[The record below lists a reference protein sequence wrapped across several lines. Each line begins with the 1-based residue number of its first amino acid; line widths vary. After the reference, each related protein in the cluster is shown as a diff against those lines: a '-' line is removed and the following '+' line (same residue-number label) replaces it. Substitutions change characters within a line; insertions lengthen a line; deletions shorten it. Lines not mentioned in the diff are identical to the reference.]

1 MKKVTTLLFLFV
13 ISINTLA
20 SNPRNLKLLD
30 NQKLISESKE
40 ITTEVFPDSDDAIVD
55 EHSLIRYN
63 SDGTYEH
70 WNERCLKVLTERGK
84 RQNRTVSSFYN
95 LFYSTAT
102 VESVEII
109 KPDGTIIPIDIAKQ
123 SRQMIDRSQMG
134 VNIYDPNDK
143 IIKVSVPGLEIG
155 DMCKIVFW
163 DKILKTRMSNTWSDY
178 SIFETTSPILSKK
191 LEVFGPTN
199 FPLNNT
205 IIKGKI
211 PGKEVKYSVE
221 EKAGTNRYFWTVKK
235 VPRMFPEPDM
245 PALGICVQ
253 RVLSSTIPDWET
265 VSQWYYNLSEPR
277 FQNVTEDMTNKVAEL
292 TKGLTTRDEKIKAI
306 FQYVSQKIRYM
317 GITTEKCSPGYEPHD
332 VNITFENKYG
342 VCRDKAALL
351 VVMLRLSGFK
361 AYPVLIHAG
370 QKKDEEVPQPY
381 FNHAITCVQNDDG
394 SYTLMDSTDENT
406 KQLLPGYLCNKS
418 YLVAKP
424 EGDILRTSPIVPAE
438 ENMMDI
444 KTTGKLDASGNL
456 TAASTIVFDGINDN
470 AYRGYFS
477 SLKLEERK
485 EFFEKVI
492 KIVVAGAKIESI
504 EVLPKD
510 MQDISMPLTVNL
522 NFTAK
527 NILISGDKNVILP
540 PVWIGKTIGMVN
552 FIIGQTGL
560 EKRKYTLETGN
571 ACGVKES
578 FQIDIGEAV
587 GEKIAL
593 PNYKQIDSPN
603 ITWEVSVSQTG
614 NFLIGEGDFRI
625 KTVEFSTNEYLEFKS
640 VLKDIEYDNRKRAVF
655 QKSSEVDPMIVKY
668 PNADI
673 VVLDSS
679 TIYELQAGETYKITS
694 SVKKKILTY
703 AGKKQN
709 SEIKLNYNP
718 VWETVEITNVLV
730 TTKDG
735 EKKTLVPEE
744 INLMDAGW
752 VGSAPRYSAAKTLVA
767 SLPGVDVGS
776 IIEYTIIYKMKDR
789 PFFSMANYFRD
800 FNPIE
805 KKSVKLIS
813 PKNLK
818 LKIIDIPKGKVVM
831 KSFKKVGKK
840 SYEWAI
846 KKPEAAV
853 KFEDSL
859 PPWWYFNPGVLV
871 SSGDW
876 KSYAKKVNTALV
888 SATANQKKTVKKAK
902 ELTKNSKN
910 ISEKIIAIRDFVA
923 KNIRSAGPG
932 LSSLPLSE
940 ISKADVT
947 LKDGY
952 GNSSDRA
959 VLIYAM
965 LKAVSFK
972 PDFVLASYEP
982 EIEGLKNPELECP
995 MRGVFSS
1002 PLVRITNPKI
1012 QKFKNPSFI
1021 YLNDSSQYS
1030 ELGTTYYDNRKGL
1043 VTSSGEIELIKSTKG
1058 KEDKSE
1064 IIYDVKISEEGSAVI
1079 KKTRKIYGTSF
1090 SGFHRRYAEITPEN
1104 RRRLFL
1110 EMVSEI
1116 SRAAKADSKLVT
1128 KYDCYP
1134 AIEEFSV
1141 TIEKFAVRDDKYL
1154 YFSLPGGGLGLPGI
1168 RADKRENPV
1177 FWNSENEYSY
1187 TAKITLPEN
1196 FKTVELAPKNFDWL
1210 APEKAGDV
1218 IIKTEQNKNILTVIK
1233 KENLKPAIISEKEY
1247 KELLEINRKL
1257 SHPDKRTVLVK
1268 EEQND

>member
-13 ISINTLA
+13 ISISTLA
-20 SNPRNLKLLD
+20 SNPRTLKLLD
-30 NQKLISESKE
+30 NNKLISASKE

-63 SDGTYEH
+63 SDGTYEQ

-109 KPDGTIIPIDIAKQ
+109 KPDGTIIPIDVAKQ
-123 SRQMIDRSQMG
+123 SRQMIDRSQMAA
-134 VNIYDPNDK
+134 NIYNPNAK
-143 IIKVSVPGLEIG
+143 IISVSVPGLEIG

-163 DKILKTRMSNTWSDY
+163 DKILKTRMSNTWSEY
-178 SIFETTSPILSKK
+178 SLFESTNPILSKT

-221 EKAGTNRYFWTVKK
+221 EKAGTNRYLWTVKK

-245 PALGICVQ
+245 PALSICVQ

-265 VSQWYYNLSEPR
+265 VSRWYYNLSEPR
-277 FQNVTEDMTNKVAEL
+277 FQNVNEGMTNKVAEL

-317 GITTEKCSPGYEPHD
+317 GITTETCSPGYEPHD
-332 VNITFENKYG
+332 VNITFDNKYG

-351 VVMLRLSGFK
+351 VVMLRLAGFK

-370 QKKDEEVPQPY
+370 QKKDEEVPLPY

-424 EGDILRTSPIVPAE
+424 EGDILRTSPIIPAE

-456 TAASTIVFDGINDN
+456 TATSTIIFDGINDN

-477 SLKLEERK
+477 KLKLEERK

-492 KIVVAGAKIESI
+492 KRVVAGAKIESI

-522 NFTAK
+522 NYTAK
-527 NILISGDKNVILP
+527 NILISGEKNVMLP
-540 PVWIGKTIGMVN
+540 PVWIGKSIGMVN
-552 FIIGQTGL
+552 FVIGQTGL

-593 PNYKQIDSPN
+593 PNYKQIDSSN
-603 ITWEVSVSQTG
+603 ILWEVSVSQTG
-614 NFLIGEGDFRI
+614 NFLVGEGDFRI
-625 KTVEFSTNEYLEFKS
+625 KTVEFSTNEYLEFKN

-655 QKSSEVDPMIVKY
+655 QKSGEVDPMVVKY

-673 VVLDSS
+673 VILDSS
-679 TIYELQAGETYKITS
+679 TIYELQEGETYKITS

-709 SEIKLNYNP
+709 SELKLNYNP
-718 VWETVEITNVLV
+718 VWQTVEITNVLV

-752 VGSAPRYSAAKTLVA
+752 VGSAPRYSAAKTLVV

-776 IIEYTIIYKMKDR
+776 VVEYTIIYKMKDR

-805 KKSVKLIS
+805 KKSVKLIA
-813 PKNLK
+813 PENFK
-818 LKIIDIPKGKVVM
+818 LKIIDIPKGKVEM
-831 KSFKKVGKK
+831 KSFKKAGKK

-846 KKPEAAV
+846 TKPAGSV
-853 KFEDSL
+853 KSEDSL

-876 KSYAKKVNTALV
+876 KSYAKKVNVALV
-888 SATANQKKTVKKAK
+888 SATKNQSKTIKKAK

-910 ISEKIIAIRDFVA
+910 IREKIIAIRDFVD

-932 LSSLPLSE
+932 LTSLPLSE
-940 ISKADVT
+940 ISKSDVT

-965 LKAVSFK
+965 LKAVGLK
-972 PDFVLASYEP
+972 PEFVLASYEP

-995 MRGVFSS
+995 MRNVFSS
-1002 PLVRITNPKI
+1002 PLVRVSVDNG
-1012 QKFKNPSFI
+1012 FVF
-1021 YLNDSSQYS
+1021 LNDSSQYS

-1043 VTSSGEIELIKSTKG
+1043 VTSSGEIELIKSAKG

-1064 IIYDVKISEEGSAVI
+1064 IIYDIKISEKGSAII

-1090 SGFHRRYAEITPEN
+1090 SGFHRKYAEITPEN

-1110 EMVSEI
+1110 EMVSGI

-1141 TIEKFAVRDDKYL
+1141 TIEKFAVRDGEYL
-1154 YFSLPGGGLGLPGI
+1154 YFNLPGGGLGLPGI
-1168 RADKRENPV
+1168 RADKRENPI
-1177 FWNSENEYSY
+1177 FWNSENDYSY
-1187 TAKITLPEN
+1187 TAK
-1196 FKTVELAPKNFDWL
+1196 VELSPKNFDWL

-1218 IIKTEQNKNILTVIK
+1218 IIKTEQNKNVLTVIK
-1233 KENLKPAIISEKEY
+1233 KENLKPAIIPEREY

-1268 EEQND
+1268 KSKKVSN